1 MDNFT
6 HASHRSSQTAAFQ
19 FNLVDKKDMIPLAEF
34 NDTIAGEYK

>member
-1 MDNFT
+1 MENPT
-6 HASHRSSQTAAFQ
+6 HTSHRSSQTSASQ

>member
-1 MDNFT
+1 MLLILRT
-6 HASHRSSQTAAFQ
+6 TAFQ